1 MSEPPPRVRVT
12 GPPRRRPPLA
22 RAREVDQDTALGE
35 IYLGS
40 LLRDQLTLAG
50 RTLGTLVVLLGALP
64 AVFWRWPGL
73 AEHRVA
79 GVPLAWL
86 LLGVGAYP
94 LLVGLAWSHV
104 RRAERTEDAFT
115 ELMSADPLDPADPP
129 RTDRP

>member
-22 RAREVDQDTALGE
+22 RAREVDEDTALGE

-40 LLRDQLTLAG
+40 LLRDQLALAA
-50 RTLGTLVVLLGALP
+50 RTLGTLAVLLGALP

-73 AEHRVA
+73 AEHRLL

-86 LLGVGAYP
+86 LLGVAAYP
-94 LLVGLAWSHV
+94 LLVWLAWRHV

-115 ELMSADPLDPADPP
+115 ELMGVDPEGPP
-129 RTDRP
+129 GTERP